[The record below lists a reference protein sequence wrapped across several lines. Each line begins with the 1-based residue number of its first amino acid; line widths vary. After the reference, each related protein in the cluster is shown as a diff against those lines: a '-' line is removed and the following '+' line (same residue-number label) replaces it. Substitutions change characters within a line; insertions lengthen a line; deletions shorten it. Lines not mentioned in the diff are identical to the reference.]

1 VTQIA
6 HDPVPEGSDMTNA
19 PMESATPD
27 AAKAAGAF
35 GVMDLKS
42 TAPEPAAAVKAA
54 APAGSA
60 GSAAPAKDS
69 GKVTLVPVPPL
80 GGLVLS
86 PLEEGGKEIVIT
98 EDGTEVSAA
107 DAERAYAVAMLG
119 GYKLREL

>member
-1 VTQIA
+1 MTQIA

-42 TAPEPAAAVKAA
+42 TAPEPVVAAKAA
-54 APAGSA
+54 APA

-69 GKVTLVPVPPL
+69 GTVTLATVAPL
-80 GGLVLS
+80 GSVVLS
-86 PLEEGGKEIVIT
+86 ALEDGGKEVVIT

-107 DAERAYAVAMLG
+107 DAERARAVAMLG

>member
-27 AAKAAGAF
+27 AAKATSAF
-35 GVMDLKS
+35 GAMDLKS

-98 EDGTEVSAA
+98 EDGTEVSAEDA
-107 DAERAYAVAMLG
+107 DRARAVAMKSG
-119 GYKLREL
+119 FRFREL